1 MNQIIN
7 IVLSITTTITAII
20 AIIISVIGINKSNKQ
35 SLFERRLKAYLTV
48 KWMESLCNNDKE
60 NIVNQ
65 YILNKNN
72 RKSDDLFKLFELMT
86 NCTFLKDIQDTLNHI
101 SEKDVR
107 RKFFLK
113 VESLKNLC
121 EEVTLIF
128 PENIGS
134 AISDF
139 IFYYEEALV
148 AMYEFYAA
156 MNGTDSPK
164 ENECLKRMKHY
175 AKGTFELAS
184 RIHNEGILKKAENK
198 IKL

>member
-1 MNQIIN
+1 MNQIMN

-35 SLFERRLKAYLTV
+35 SLFERRLKVYLTV

-60 NIVNQ
+60 NIANQ

-72 RKSDDLFKLFELMT
+72 IKKDDLFKLFELMT
-86 NCTFLKDIQDTLNHI
+86 NCTFLKDIQDTLNYI

-107 RKFFLK
+107 RKFFFK
-113 VESLKNLC
+113 IESLKNLC
-121 EEVTLIF
+121 EEVTFIL
-128 PENIGS
+128 PENICS
-134 AISDF
+134 TISDF

-148 AMYEFYAA
+148 AMYEYYVA
-156 MNGTDSPK
+156 MSGTNNSK
-164 ENECLKRMKHY
+164 ENECLKKMKHY
-175 AKGTFELAS
+175 VKGTFELAS
-184 RIHNEGILKKAENK
+184 RIQKDGTLRNVKNN